1 MTDTNTSAPTFSLR
15 VAVIDVDTGFL
26 QVLTKR
32 LDRLG
37 WEHRVLTGPLPVD
50 RLVAMRLGALVIDL
64 ARLGHHAW
72 EYLERVTSE
81 LPALPI
87 VVCTGQSTVAQRVR
101 GLRLGADDW
110 VTKPFHPEELI
121 ARLEA
126 VARRRRQADGPDAVE
141 PVVAGEIEVRPDQFQ
156 AFAHGRSIELTRREF
171 ELIALLSAA
180 DGRVLE
186 REEIYQRVWGYTMA
200 HGDRSVD
207 VFVRKV
213 RCKLQQASPTWNY
226 IHTHFGVGYRFAAEP
241 AEQRDCAANAEGAT
255 PARAFARAASA
266 VPADAGGPSRARTSE
281 PLDPAGRDGAGE
293 APELGGATG
302 DARGPIAANEV
313 GALT

>member
-1 MTDTNTSAPTFSLR
+1 MNETNTAAPTVTLR
-15 VAVIDVDTGFL
+15 VAVIDGDSGFV

-37 WEHRVLTGPLPVD
+37 WEHRVLAGGLPAD

-64 ARLGHHAW
+64 ALLGTHAW
-72 EYLERVTSE
+72 EYLERVATE
-81 LPALPI
+81 LPSLPI

-110 VTKPFHPEELI
+110 VTKPCHPEELI
-121 ARLEA
+121 ARVEA
-126 VARRRRQADGPDAVE
+126 VSRRRRQSDGYESAEAVL
-141 PVVAGEIEVRPDQFQ
+141 AGEIEVRPDQFQ
-156 AFAHGRSIELTRREF
+156 AFSHGRSLDLTRREF

-207 VFVRKV
+207 VFVRKL
-213 RCKLQQASPTWNY
+213 RSKLQQASPAWSY
-226 IHTHFGVGYRFAAEP
+226 IHTHFGVGYRFAAERVDDGAAIEAPVVADVEESLAAGTPGDPRSDASAP
-241 AEQRDCAANAEGAT
+241 AGAGDT
-255 PARAFARAASA
+255 ARAF
-266 VPADAGGPSRARTSE
+266 
-281 PLDPAGRDGAGE
+281 
-293 APELGGATG
+293 
-302 DARGPIAANEV
+302 
-313 GALT
+313 GALV